1 MNTVTR
7 TTNPNGTYR
16 YEINGE
22 MQYKASRVLY
32 THVSTY
38 TNGAV
43 LFHKTEAAAR
53 KATGYKGWTKA
64 GYQAIEDGD
73 AAATVAQHALT
84 IATLAAVLMEQ
95 GRLRVSTRLSTA
107 AITTTLDIA
116 RGREATRA
124 AGIALAHGHDRD
136 IREAFKT
143 SVPPALAPA
152 APAAPEG
159 PQCAACGDT
168 SCTAAG
174 AHHTVT
180 VFTDA
185 QTIARP
191 AHIPAGQWDAMSADE
206 RTAMGEWEAK
216 MGRTAPAT
224 DAAPADAA
232 QAPSCGHCAAHPGW
246 AHGDT
251 RRRVDPRDVCG
262 VCLGSGTPVPPA
274 KRRAPRNGVRVR
286 VNTEYPGQAYKGMTG
301 KVHSKTVGD
310 DGVRYVMVDFRG
322 VTWPFQIHELD
333 VI

>member
-1 MNTVTR
+1 MNVTR
-7 TTNPNGTYR
+7 TTNPNGTHR
-16 YEINGE
+16 YEIDGE

-95 GRLRVSTRLSTA
+95 GRLRVSTRLSSA

-143 SVPPALAPA
+143 SVPPALAPVDDEITAIGQAVAETLTADHPAIEA
-152 APAAPEG
+152 AMQRKSARAA
-159 PQCAACGDT
+159 QL
-168 SCTAAG
+168 
-174 AHHTVT
+174 
-180 VFTDA
+180 
-185 QTIARP
+185 
-191 AHIPAGQWDAMSADE
+191 
-206 RTAMGEWEAK
+206 
-216 MGRTAPAT
+216 
-224 DAAPADAA
+224 DAAPADAP

-251 RRRVDPRDVCG
+251 TRRVEPRDVCG

-274 KRRAPRNGVRVR
+274 KRRAPRNGTRVR

-301 KVHSKTVGD
+301 KVHSKTTGD
-310 DGVRYVMVDFRG
+310 DGVRYVMVEFRG

>member
-1 MNTVTR
+1 MNVTR
-7 TTNPNGTYR
+7 TTNPNGTHR
-16 YEINGE
+16 YEIDGE

-53 KATGYKGWTKA
+53 KATGYTGWTKA

-84 IATLAAVLMEQ
+84 IANLAAVLMEQ

-124 AGIALAHGHDRD
+124 AGIVLAHGHDRD

-143 SVPPALAPA
+143 SVPPAMAPIDEAPA
-152 APAAPEG
+152 AQP
-159 PQCAACGDT
+159 
-168 SCTAAG
+168 
-174 AHHTVT
+174 V
-180 VFTDA
+180 
-185 QTIARP
+185 
-191 AHIPAGQWDAMSADE
+191 
-206 RTAMGEWEAK
+206 
-216 MGRTAPAT
+216 TAPV
-224 DAAPADAA
+224 DAP

-251 RRRVDPRDVCG
+251 TRRVEPRDVCG

-274 KRRAPRNGVRVR
+274 KRRAPRNGTRVR

-301 KVHSKTVGD
+301 KVHSKTTGD